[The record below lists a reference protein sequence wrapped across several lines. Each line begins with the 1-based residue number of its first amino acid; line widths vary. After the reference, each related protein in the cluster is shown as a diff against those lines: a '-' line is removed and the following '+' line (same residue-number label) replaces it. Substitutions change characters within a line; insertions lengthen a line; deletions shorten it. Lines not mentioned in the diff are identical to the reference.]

1 MPSLENLHNQF
12 SDSEFILLAVDVG
25 EKRETVQKFIRDKGY
40 SFLNVLD
47 ENKTVSTQYGVRS
60 HPMKFLINKNGEL
73 IGLAKGYRQWDTDE
87 MKLLISS
94 LINS

>member
-1 MPSLENLHNQF
+1 LHNQF

-47 ENKTVSTQYGVRS
+47 ENKTVSAQYGVRS

-73 IGLAKGYRQWDTDE
+73 IGLAKGYRQWDTDK
-87 MKLLISS
+87 MKLLVRS
-94 LINS
+94 LIES